1 MAQQGMIVCHRSHL
15 MVCTNCDDLQKG
27 TDQIRLC
34 VDLLRLNH
42 YVCGEKYQPPTPVK
56 AVADVAAE
64 EAKLFTVLDA
74 RKGYTYHHC
83 LLHEKS

>member
-1 MAQQGMIVCHRSHL
+1 
-15 MVCTNCDDLQKG
+15 
-27 TDQIRLC
+27 